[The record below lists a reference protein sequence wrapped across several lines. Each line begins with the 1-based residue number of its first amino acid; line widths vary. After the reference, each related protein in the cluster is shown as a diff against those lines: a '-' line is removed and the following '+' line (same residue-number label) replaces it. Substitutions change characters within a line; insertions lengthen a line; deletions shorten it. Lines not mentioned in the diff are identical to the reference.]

1 MFKEKAE
8 AMKRLRNIWGRMKQ
22 RTGNKYDR
30 WHHADYQ
37 ERGITCCDEW
47 RLSFNKFKKWALE
60 NGYSPD
66 LTLDRID
73 NDKGYSPENCRWA
86 DKHTQRVNQRA
97 HVSQFTGERTDYVK
111 LAALVGM
118 SPNTLRSRVRRGM
131 SLSDAML
138 TPVTKEEADG
148 GVQPLEH
155 EDVSGLPPEVSG
167 AVDNEGN
174 QVEGFDPEE

>member
-1 MFKEKAE
+1 MYKEKAE
-8 AMKRLRNIWGRMKQ
+8 AMKRLHNIWGRMKQ

-73 NDKGYSPENCRWA
+73 NDKGYSPDNCRWA

-118 SPNTLRSRVRRGM
+118 SPDTLRARVRRGM
-131 SLSDAML
+131 SLSDALL
-138 TPVTKEEADG
+138 TPVKGGSDG
-148 GVQPLEH
+148 SDVSIEH
-155 EDVSGLPPEVSG
+155 EDLHGLPEEVPS
-167 AVDNEGN
+167 AVHNEGTE
-174 QVEGFDPEE
+174 VAGE